1 MSRPA
6 SHPCAA
12 AAIGMIAAMLFT
24 IIVIG
29 AVIVS
34 LGGIHA

>member
-12 AAIGMIAAMLFT
+12 AALGMIAAILFILFMAT
-24 IIVIG
+24 AG
-29 AVIVS
+29 LLS